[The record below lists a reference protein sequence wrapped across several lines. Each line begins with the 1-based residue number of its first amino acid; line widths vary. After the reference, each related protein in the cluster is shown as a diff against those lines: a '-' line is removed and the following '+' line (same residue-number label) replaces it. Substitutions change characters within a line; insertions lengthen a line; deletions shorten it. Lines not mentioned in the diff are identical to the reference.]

1 MPRKRRLTFIASY
14 GAGCLLG
21 GFLALQPAA
30 MLFLASVAKLAISAS
45 FVLNRGSPAGFDE
58 ETLAAEENY
67 GLASPGLKLAWG
79 D

>member
-1 MPRKRRLTFIASY
+1 
-14 GAGCLLG
+14 
-21 GFLALQPAA
+21 

-45 FVLNRGSPAGFDE
+45 FVLNRGSSAGFDE